1 MKTLLQSSKIRFRPL
16 DYFIHLTTQI
26 IPLDRTQESRLAHK
40 IKIKITAKS
49 QIKRNKETRVEFLCC
64 LHSR

>member
-1 MKTLLQSSKIRFRPL
+1 MKTLFHSSKMRFRHL
-16 DYFIHLTTQI
+16 DHLTTKI
-26 IPLDRTQESRLAHK
+26 IPLDRTQESRLANK
-40 IKIKITAKS
+40 IKIKIKAKS